1 MPFAG
6 HDHLLRLFFDW
17 QRADQGSDFFGS
29 LPLGELAQTLL
40 TGPNA
45 RVNDLQ
51 KFEHLFAEWACIQTF
66 RNSCPERGLKMKI
79 APSAKWRQI

>member
-1 MPFAG
+1 MHLKRIKHALAG
-6 HDHLLRLFFDW
+6 HYHLLRLFFDW
-17 QRADQGSDFFGS
+17 QRADQGCNFFGS

-51 KFEHLFAEWACIQTF
+51 TIELLFAE
-66 RNSCPERGLKMKI
+66 
-79 APSAKWRQI
+79 